1 MSSFSDNPYAAP
13 ESKVVVSDFGRPA
26 TFYGFAGFWRRFGAY
41 FIDSI
46 VLFFIQMA
54 LTIGAMVLLGA
65 TGNQEGPMAVGVTL
79 GINLLSIVLA
89 IGYYA
94 GMESSASQATL
105 GKQALGVKVTD
116 LHGRRISF
124 GRAVG
129 RLFAKALSG
138 IILGI
143 GYIMI
148 AFTEKKQGLHDM
160 IAGTLVLKT
169 R

>member
-13 ESKVVVSDFGRPA
+13 ESKVVVTDFSRPA

-41 FIDSI
+41 FIDYFI
-46 VLFFIQMA
+46 VGFTQVFLLFVVGFI
-54 LTIGAMVLLGA
+54 LGA
-65 TGNQEGPMAVGVTL
+65 TGNQENLQGSGIIIFSYLIGGIL
-79 GINLLSIVLA
+79 GIL
-89 IGYYA
+89 YYA

-105 GKQALGVKVTD
+105 GKMALGIKVTD

-129 RLFAKALSG
+129 RLFAKILSG
-138 IILGI
+138 IILCI
-143 GYIMI
+143 GYIMV